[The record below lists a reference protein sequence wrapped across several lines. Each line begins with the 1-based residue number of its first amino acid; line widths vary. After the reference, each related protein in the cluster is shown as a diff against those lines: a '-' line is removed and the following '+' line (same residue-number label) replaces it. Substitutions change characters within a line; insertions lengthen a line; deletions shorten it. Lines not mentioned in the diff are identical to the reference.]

1 MPMPTLKGHQQ
12 TATYHRGWRRFF
24 WDHMWP
30 AKHKWI
36 GGTDE
41 QDFKITVA
49 ARMKPLEDKGEWV
62 GWDHLTLSM
71 ESEGVWQ

>member
-1 MPMPTLKGHQQ
+1 MPPTMKGLQQ

-30 AKHKWI
+30 AKHKWS

-49 ARMKPLEDKGEWV
+49 ARMKPLEDKGRS
-62 GWDHLTLSM
+62 GGGGKFGT
-71 ESEGVWQ
+71 

>member
-1 MPMPTLKGHQQ
+1 MPMPPTRKGLQQ

-30 AKHKWI
+30 AKHKWSW
-36 GGTDE
+36 GTDE

-49 ARMKPLEDKGEWV
+49 ARMKPLEDKGRW
-62 GWDHLTLSM
+62 GGLDPASLNPML
-71 ESEGVWQ
+71 